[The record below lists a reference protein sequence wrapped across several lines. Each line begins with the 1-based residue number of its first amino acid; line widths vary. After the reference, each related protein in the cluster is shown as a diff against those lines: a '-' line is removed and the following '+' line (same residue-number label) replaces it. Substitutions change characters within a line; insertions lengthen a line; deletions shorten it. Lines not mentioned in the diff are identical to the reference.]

1 MAGGVFAAAPAY
13 PEVYLGVRPE
23 NVGVLDEPDGTS
35 LPAEVYVS
43 EALGNET
50 LVRRQ
55 VSGQELVARAD
66 ASYEPDVGARVWVRP
81 DLRRAPCS
89 TPGTKRASYDPLG
102 EVSA

>member
-1 MAGGVFAAAPAY
+1 MVGGSRVAFALKHLVLAVILLIVMFP
-13 PEVYLGVRPE
+13 VYWL
-23 NVGVLDEPDGTS
+23 
-35 LPAEVYVS
+35 VS
-43 EALGNET
+43 M
-50 LVRRQ
+50 